1 MTLCYLI
8 LITAG
13 VKSERIL
20 APKVIN
26 CCDSNALIEKLPLLR
41 TCFTAHSINY
51 TLTREQST
59 KLFNT
64 PLLPAVEMTTI
75 ANPTTSRAKKHCSI
89 FTQDLLLKALPLAK
103 LYSLPLQLPFSHY
116 VVRISEVTALNS

>member
-8 LITAG
+8 LITAS

-26 CCDSNALIEKLPLLR
+26 CCDSNALIEKLPLPR
-41 TCFTAHSINY
+41 TCFTAQSINY

-103 LYSLPLQLPFSHY
+103 LYSLPL
-116 VVRISEVTALNS
+116 